1 MMQENYEW
9 VKFYSAFADKLLEY
23 ETNRKFLL
31 EKLQNIFNGLGMKFQ
46 KLEEDDSVVD
56 IDPFTVFGM
65 FNKGLSE
72 ANRISIIKAFAKEF
86 DIDRTIEIPT
96 VFDGIPTLNN
106 LKAVFFGWTRQDSDI
121 NNLWLLF
128 RTAIEYADITDRTCL
143 LYTSDAADEL

>member
-72 ANRISIIKAFAKEF
+72 VNRISIIKAFAKEF
-86 DIDRTIEIPT
+86 DIDSKCFI
-96 VFDGIPTLNN
+96 
-106 LKAVFFGWTRQDSDI
+106 
-121 NNLWLLF
+121 
-128 RTAIEYADITDRTCL
+128 
-143 LYTSDAADEL
+143 

>member
-9 VKFYSAFADKLLEY
+9 VIFYSAFADKLLEY

-72 ANRISIIKAFAKEF
+72 ANKYLLSKRLQKNL
-86 DIDRTIEIPT
+86 TLIEQ
-96 VFDGIPTLNN
+96 
-106 LKAVFFGWTRQDSDI
+106 LKF
-121 NNLWLLF
+121 LLF
-128 RTAIEYADITDRTCL
+128 SRVYPRLII
-143 LYTSDAADEL
+143 